1 MNNFTFEVCGV
12 ADFSLTVT
20 VHCSCCGDEML
31 ASNALWVAF
40 HTQYNTSQVHCAKNQ
55 ADFFYYVGVWVGFG
69 LGGGLFARRGAK
81 SETRKRAKIFPP
93 RILSKFHL
101 LRFAGLSNL
110 ASSKNSFNVRFR
122 ATAIFSI
129 LTMEIFLCPFSTLA
143 T

>member
-1 MNNFTFEVCGV
+1 MRYGLRSTRNII
-12 ADFSLTVT
+12 
-20 VHCSCCGDEML
+20 
-31 ASNALWVAF
+31 
-40 HTQYNTSQVHCAKNQ
+40 QVKSICAKNQ
-55 ADFFYYVGVWVGFG
+55 ADFFYYVRHWVWSPFG
-69 LGGGLFARRGAK
+69 RRLFARRGAQ
-81 SETRKRAKIFPP
+81 SETRKRAKIFLP

-129 LTMEIFLCPFSTLA
+129 LTTEIFLCPFSTLA